1 MGLSN
6 SIPSLK
12 EEIPHGVHECVI
24 SDVKSLK
31 DSNGMP
37 ITYLGSACVIFSF
50 NCDGKISEKLFRLG
64 DQFDYSSFK
73 KLIAIIG
80 VKNDIAFNIKDV
92 VGKKVCVI
100 IYKIT
105 SKDGE
110 SRLTITNFKSIG
122 KNYKHLK
129 TEIYE

>member
-1 MGLSN
+1 MGLSD

-12 EEIPHGVHECVI
+12 EEIPHGAHECVI

-31 DSNGMP
+31 DFNGMP

-50 NCDGKISEKLFRLG
+50 NCDGKVSEKLFRLG

-73 KLIAIIG
+73 KLCAIIG
-80 VKNDIAFNIKDV
+80 VKNDIAFHKSDV
-92 VGKKVCVI
+92 VNKKVCVI
-100 IYKIT
+100 IYKTT

-110 SRLTITNFKSIG
+110 SRLTIANFKPIG
-122 KNYKHLK
+122 KSYKHLK

>member
-80 VKNDIAFNIKDV
+80 VNNDIAFHKSDV
-92 VGKKVCVI
+92 LGKKVCVI
-100 IYKIT
+100 IYKIN

-110 SRLTITNFKSIG
+110 SRLTVANFKPIG

>member
-1 MGLSN
+1 MGLSD
-6 SIPSLK
+6 SIPFLK
-12 EEIPHGVHECVI
+12 EEIPHGAYDCVI
-24 SDVKSLK
+24 SDVRSLK
-31 DSNGMP
+31 DSNGKL
-37 ITYLGSACVIFSF
+37 ITYSGSACVIFSF

-100 IYKIT
+100 IYKTT

-110 SRLTITNFKSIG
+110 SRLTIANFKPIG
-122 KNYKHLK
+122 KSYKHLK